1 MSSQS
6 ESSQSQQARS
16 PVTFLV
22 FDAFSGGGV
31 SRTTATLANRLSRTR
46 PVHVISLYRRRP
58 VARFPL
64 DPAVQVTVLR
74 DLTRPEPAAHRLLDR
89 LPSRLRPAPS
99 DRSMSLLTDLLL
111 RRALGAI
118 TSGVVVSTRPA
129 LHLALTTFARPGV
142 TTIGWDHLNFPARFA
157 NPVHREVLRTAVP
170 RLDGYAVLT
179 AADAADYRAAMPDA
193 ATAIHVMPNSVSWPL
208 RDQPPPLDSKVI
220 VAAGRLVPRKGF
232 KRMVRAF
239 APLAR
244 RHPDWQLHIYGIGA
258 QRGEIAALVRK
269 LDLES
274 QVMLAG
280 YSNDL
285 PSVLANASVYAMTS
299 LSEGFPLVLI
309 EAFST
314 GVPVVAFDC
323 PRGPG
328 EIVRDG
334 HNGVLVPEG
343 PHRLFTEGLRRLM
356 EDDELRARLGAQA
369 LRDAASY
376 TVETVAERW
385 ELLFDELERRQ
396 RIQRRSDVRSASAKR
411 RSNSARSSLAV
422 RSSRATMR
430 PSAEVSSSDDSPA
443 APAAARSSS
452 DLVITES

>member
-6 ESSQSQQARS
+6 QPA
-16 PVTFLV
+16 PTPITFLV
-22 FDAFSGGGV
+22 FDAFAGGGV

-46 PVHVISLYRRRP
+46 PVHVVSMYRRRA

-64 DPAVQVTVLR
+64 DPGVQLTVLR
-74 DLTRPEPAAHRLLDR
+74 DLTQRQPVAHRLLDR
-89 LPSRLRPAPS
+89 LPTRLRPAPS
-99 DRSMSLLTDLLL
+99 ERSMSLLTDLLL
-111 RRALGAI
+111 RRALRAV
-118 TSGVVVSTRPA
+118 TSGVVVSTRPS
-129 LHLALTTFARPGV
+129 LHLALTAFARPGV
-142 TTIGWDHLNFPARFA
+142 TTVGWDHLNFPARFA
-157 NPVHREVLRTAVP
+157 NPVHRDVLRTAVP
-170 RLDGYAVLT
+170 LLDGYAVLT
-179 AADAADYRAAMPDA
+179 AADAADYRAAMPEA
-193 ATAIHVMPNSVSWPL
+193 GTAIQVMPNAVSWPL
-208 RDQPPPLDSKVI
+208 REQPPALDSKVV

-244 RHPDWQLHIYGIGA
+244 THPDWQLHIYGNGA
-258 QRGEIAALVRK
+258 QRADIAALIRQLGV
-269 LDLES
+269 ES
-274 QVMLAG
+274 QVRLAG

-285 PSVLANASVYAMTS
+285 PSVLGDASVYAMTS
-299 LSEGFPLVLI
+299 LSEGFPLVLV
-309 EAFST
+309 EAFAS

-343 PHRLFTEGLRRLM
+343 PYRLFTEGLRTLM
-356 EDDELRARLGAQA
+356 DDDELRSRLGAQA
-369 LRDAASY
+369 LQDAASY

-385 ELLFDELERRQ
+385 ERFFEELQRGQ
-396 RIQRRSDVRSASAKR
+396 RIQRRSDARSAAAKR
-411 RSNSARSSLAV
+411 RSNSTRRSRAA

-430 PSAEVSSSDDSPA
+430 ASARASSASADVSI
-443 APAAARSSS
+443 AARSSS

>member
-6 ESSQSQQARS
+6 QPEPA
-16 PVTFLV
+16 PVTFVV
-22 FDAFSGGGV
+22 FDAFAGGGV
-31 SRTTATLANRLSRTR
+31 SGTTATLANRLSRSR
-46 PVHVISLYRRRP
+46 PVHVISLYRRRAVP
-58 VARFPL
+58 RFPL
-64 DPAVQVTVLR
+64 DPAVRLTVLR
-74 DLTRPEPAAHRLLDR
+74 DLTRPQPLAYRLLNQ
-89 LPSRLRPAPS
+89 LPTRLRPAPS
-99 DRSMSLLTDLLL
+99 ERSMSLLTDLLL
-111 RRALGAI
+111 RRALGGI
-118 TSGVVVSTRPA
+118 TSGVVVSTRPS

-157 NPVHREVLRTAVP
+157 NPVTREVLQAAVP
-170 RLDGYAVLT
+170 QLDGYAVLT

-193 ATAIHVMPNSVSWPL
+193 GTAIHVMPNSVAWPL
-208 RDQPPPLDSKVI
+208 RDRPPALDSKVV

-244 RHPDWQLHIYGIGA
+244 SHPDWQLHIYGNGE
-258 QRGEIAALVRK
+258 QRGEIAALIRK
-269 LDLES
+269 LGLQS
-274 QVMLAG
+274 QVRLAG

-285 PSVLANASVYAMTS
+285 PSVVAEASVYAMTS

-309 EAFST
+309 EAFSS

-328 EIVRDG
+328 EIVKDG

-343 PHRLFTEGLRRLM
+343 PHRQFTEGLRRLM
-356 EDDELRARLGAQA
+356 DDDELRARLGAQA
-369 LRDAASY
+369 LRDAAAY
-376 TVETVAERW
+376 TVDTVAERW
-385 ELLFDELERRQ
+385 ELLFDDLQRRH
-396 RIQRRSDVRSASAKR
+396 RIQRRSDARSASARR
-411 RSNSARSSLAV
+411 RSNPTWSSRAV

-430 PSAEVSSSDDSPA
+430 ASADASSGDDSA
-443 APAAARSSS
+443 AASAAARSSS